1 MSTSPPDIFGEDVH
15 TSFVSATEC
24 GGDVG
29 VSGDIALTVR
39 QTERPAIGTS
49 REVVGVGHGNGIAAI
64 DVTAT
69 AHVVIGFQLLVACL
83 CDIFLNEDFI
93 QRVGRKAWR

>member
-1 MSTSPPDIFGEDVH
+1 MATSPPDILGEDVH

-39 QTERPAIGTS
+39 QTERPSVGTS

-64 DVTAT
+64 DVTAA
-69 AHVVIGFQLLVACL
+69 AHVVIGFQLLIACL
-83 CDIFLNEDFI
+83 CDIFLNEDFV
-93 QRVGRKAWR
+93 QRVGRKAWC

>member
-1 MSTSPPDIFGEDVH
+1 MSTSPPDILGEDVH

-39 QTERPAIGTS
+39 QTERPAIGAS

-64 DVTAT
+64 DVTAA
-69 AHVVIGFQLLVACL
+69 AHVVIGFQLFITRLGNIL
-83 CDIFLNEDFI
+83 LNEYFV
-93 QRVGRKAWR
+93 QRVGRKAWC